1 MKKSNKKKNES
12 VGRKEKEIAVLV
24 VGVSGLIGAT
34 ESAWSV
40 TANVTEIVAIVVIE
54 IVNEIGNEKRIEK
67 RIEKRTGKRIET
79 RKETGN
85 GKGRETG
92 IVIGELKLNTY

>member
-40 TANVTEIVAIVVIE
+40 TVNVTEIVAIVVIE

-79 RKETGN
+79 GN